1 MSMLLT
7 NFDDHKNNRTSPVMD
22 RAGVDL
28 GGAAL
33 GMAWRG
39 VKVSCDQEVAGLTA
53 GRSKFM

>member
-1 MSMLLT
+1 MLLT

-39 VKVSCDQEVAGLTA
+39 GVRVSCDQEVAGLTA